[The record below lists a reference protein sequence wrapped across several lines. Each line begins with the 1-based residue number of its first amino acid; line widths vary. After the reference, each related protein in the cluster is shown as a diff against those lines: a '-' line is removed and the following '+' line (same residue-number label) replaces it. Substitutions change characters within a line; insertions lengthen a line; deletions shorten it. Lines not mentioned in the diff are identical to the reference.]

1 MASLKDLF
9 DYQKFAGN
17 SRLEAMIRDTESRYG
32 SKLDIDDLEFINAA
46 GSPEMIQQQKDMLKN
61 KKEHT

>member
-1 MASLKDLF
+1 MMASLKELF

-32 SKLDIDDLEFINAA
+32 SKL
-46 GSPEMIQQQKDMLKN
+46 SIQQKEMLKN
-61 KKEHT
+61 KKDHV